1 MILHETPP
9 NDENDISSESE
20 SHKLG
25 ATFTSS
31 CRKDDEYE
39 YQLFG
44 KEELETQFIDGVE
57 FEEDVS
63 ESLSERKKKY
73 EAFMMTGDR
82 MISLAKTP
90 ANKDFKSKH
99 PKTAID
105 SVPLLEDESA
115 SLPSSP
121 PPAHDHETQ
130 GIARE
135 LNNSYDKVAGQHFI
149 ESAFAETIN
158 QNGGSN
164 VVKMRAQPQ
173 RDRAAVR

>member
-1 MILHETPP
+1 MILRETSP

-44 KEELETQFIDGVE
+44 NEEFEPQFMDDVE

-82 MISLAKTP
+82 MINLAKTP
-90 ANKDFKSKH
+90 ANK
-99 PKTAID
+99 
-105 SVPLLEDESA
+105 V
-115 SLPSSP
+115 
-121 PPAHDHETQ
+121 
-130 GIARE
+130 
-135 LNNSYDKVAGQHFI
+135 
-149 ESAFAETIN
+149 
-158 QNGGSN
+158 
-164 VVKMRAQPQ
+164 
-173 RDRAAVR
+173 